1 MNYFDNLK
9 PMENN
14 IPRKKKE
21 IESLNIQVGG
31 EHYKNCKI
39 EPVEY
44 IVANNIGFC
53 EGNIIKYV
61 TRHKEKNGL
70 QDLLKARHYINILIE
85 LATAQQVDKIKYKDL
100 PNN

>member
-1 MNYFDNLK
+1 
-9 PMENN
+9 
-14 IPRKKKE
+14 
-21 IESLNIQVGG
+21 
-31 EHYKNCKI
+31 
-39 EPVEY
+39 
-44 IVANNIGFC
+44 
-53 EGNIIKYV
+53 V